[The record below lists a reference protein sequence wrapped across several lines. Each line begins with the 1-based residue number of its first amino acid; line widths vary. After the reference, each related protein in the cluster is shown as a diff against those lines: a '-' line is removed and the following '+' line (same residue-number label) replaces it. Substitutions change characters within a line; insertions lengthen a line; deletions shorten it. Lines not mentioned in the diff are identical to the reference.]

1 MSKDKEI
8 KNEFRDE
15 EDLFSSLEKDNVKF
29 IEQTDTACNDAAKVR
44 EWKQIQYEA
53 RIRRELERISRI
65 LSGSLIVNNVTI
77 SKYDGRTE
85 LGEKFLDIS
94 KNYGYGYTVFMN
106 NWYAMDEWHVQYCF
120 AKRNDSALWAPRF
133 ALAVKFTKITVDDTG
148 YAIIASVADCN
159 IYEAKEIACSIW
171 KLNAIEGYYSKKPE
185 ILEKDLDVIFKPFE
199 PVVDILFTKVN
210 QKKKIQFSGIE
221 DLQNLKVRINGK
233 LYSFDKM
240 LNVDPSDTYMLGVS
254 FQFKAKDEE

>member
-1 MSKDKEI
+1 MSEDKEI

-15 EDLFSSLEKDNVKF
+15 EDLFSSLEKNPMKF
-29 IEQTDTACNDAAKVR
+29 NEQVDTACNDAKKLQ
-44 EWKQIQYEA
+44 EWRQIKYEA
-53 RIRRELERISRI
+53 RIRRELERISFI

-77 SKYDGRTE
+77 SKYDGRTQ

-94 KNYGYGYTVFMN
+94 KNYGCGYTVFMN
-106 NWYAMDEWHVQYCF
+106 NWYAIEDWHVQYCF

-133 ALAVKFTKITVDDTG
+133 ALAVKFTKITADDTG

-159 IYEAKEIACSIW
+159 IYEAKEIASTVW
-171 KLNAIEGYYSKKPE
+171 RLNAVEGFYSKEPK
-185 ILEKDLDVIFKPFE
+185 ILQDNIDDLFKPYE
-199 PVVDILFTKVN
+199 PVVDIQFSKDGT
-210 QKKKIQFSGIE
+210 KKKINVQGIE
-221 DLQNLKVRINGK
+221 DLKNLKVRINGK

-240 LNVDPSDTYMLGVS
+240 LNVDPADVYMVGVS